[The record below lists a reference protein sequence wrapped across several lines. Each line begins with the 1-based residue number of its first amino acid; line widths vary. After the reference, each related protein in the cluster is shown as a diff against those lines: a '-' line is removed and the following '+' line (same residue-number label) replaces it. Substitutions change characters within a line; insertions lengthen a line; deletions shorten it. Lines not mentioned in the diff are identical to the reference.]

1 MKKTL
6 MMITLLAVSAALH
19 AQQKPNVIVI
29 MTDDLG
35 YGDLSC
41 YGATKIKTPN
51 LDALAKNGLRF
62 TNAHAAASTCTPS
75 RYALMTGK
83 YAWRKQGTGILPGDA
98 ALIVPTDGSTL
109 PAVFKKAGYTTGLVG
124 KWHLGLGETVEKDWN
139 QEIKPGP
146 REVGFDYSFI
156 FPATADRVPTVFL
169 ENQKV
174 VGLDPRDPIQVSYKN
189 KVGDDATGLEH
200 PELLK
205 MLPSPQQGHNQTIVN
220 SIGRI
225 GYMTGGKMARWTDEE
240 VPLTFLAKAQNF
252 IEQNQKQPFFLYY
265 AMTEPHA
272 PRVPS
277 TMNKGLSDLGYRGD
291 VIMQLDWA
299 VGELM
304 KRLKGLGIDKNTMI
318 IFTSDNGPVLNDG
331 YLDDDVEKL
340 NGHTPAGP
348 LRGGKYSILEG
359 GTREPFI
366 VSWPDKVKP
375 GVSDAMISQLD
386 LVQSFA
392 SYFKV
397 PNEALD
403 SKNLWETLLGK
414 SKTGRSELVEQSNQL
429 AIIKDNWKY
438 IRPSKGKAYYPLTH
452 TDSGN
457 LPTPQLYDLANDIGE
472 KNNLAEKYPEKV
484 TALEA
489 LLKQEEAK
497 TK

>member
-6 MMITLLAVSAALH
+6 MMVTLLAASAMVY

-29 MTDDLG
+29 MADDLG

-41 YGATKIKTPN
+41 YGATKIHTPN
-51 LDALAKNGLRF
+51 LDALAKRGIRF

-75 RYALMTGK
+75 RFALMTGK

-124 KWHLGLGETVEKDWN
+124 KWHLGLGETVEKNWN
-139 QEIKPGP
+139 KEIKPGP

-174 VGLDPRDPIQVSYKN
+174 VGLDPKDPITVSYKN

-220 SIGRI
+220 NIGRI

-240 VPLTFLAKAQNF
+240 VPLTFLAKATNF

-265 AMTEPHA
+265 ALTEPHA
-272 PRVPS
+272 PRVPA
-277 TMNKGLSDLGYRGD
+277 TMNKGISELGYRGD

-299 VGELM
+299 VGEVM
-304 KRLKGLGIDKNTMI
+304 KRLKSLGIDENTMI

-331 YLDDDVEKL
+331 YLDADVEKL
-340 NGHTPAGP
+340 YGHTPAGP

-366 VSWPDKVKP
+366 VSWPKGIKP

-392 SYFKV
+392 SYLKV
-397 PNEALD
+397 PNNTMD
-403 SKNLWETLLGK
+403 SKNLWGALLGQ
-414 SKTGRSELVEQSNQL
+414 SKTGRNELIEQSNQL

-438 IRPSKGKAYYPLTH
+438 IRPSNGKPYYPLTN

-457 LPTPQLYDLANDIGE
+457 LPSAQLYNLSNDIGE
-472 KNNLAEKYPEKV
+472 KNNLASQHPEKV
-484 TALEA
+484 AELEN
-489 LLKQEEAK
+489 LLKKEEDR

>member
-1 MKKTL
+1 
-6 MMITLLAVSAALH
+6 MIILL
-19 AQQKPNVIVI
+19 
-29 MTDDLG
+29 
-35 YGDLSC
+35 
-41 YGATKIKTPN
+41 
-51 LDALAKNGLRF
+51 
-62 TNAHAAASTCTPS
+62 
-75 RYALMTGK
+75 
-83 YAWRKQGTGILPGDA
+83 
-98 ALIVPTDGSTL
+98 
-109 PAVFKKAGYTTGLVG
+109 
-124 KWHLGLGETVEKDWN
+124 
-139 QEIKPGP
+139 
-146 REVGFDYSFI
+146 SFRQR
-156 FPATADRVPTVFL
+156 ADRVPTVFL

-174 VGLDPRDPIQVSYKN
+174 VGLDPRDPIKVSYKN
-189 KVGDDATGLEH
+189 KIGDDATGLEH

-277 TMNKGLSDLGYRGD
+277 TMNKGLSELGYRGD

-366 VSWPDKVKP
+366 VSWPEKVKP

-397 PNEALD
+397 PNESID
-403 SKNLWETLLGK
+403 SKNLWEALLGK
-414 SKTGRSELVEQSNQL
+414 SKTGRSELIEQSSQL

-457 LPTPQLYDLANDIGE
+457 LPTPQLYDLTNDVGE

-489 LLKQEEAK
+489 LLKQEEAR